1 MPSLIRSGSL
11 TNYADV
17 ARKAGLDPARMLAQ
31 YKLPQRCLRD
41 PELRVPIDR
50 VRELLE
56 GSAEASGV
64 EAFGLLMAETRQLSN
79 LGPVGLLVREQP
91 TLRQALQALAR
102 YTRLLNEAL
111 FLTIEETGDVV
122 VLREELI
129 VGRAGPIRQSTELAI
144 GVVFRMMRAYLG
156 PDWRPRRVCFAHD
169 APADRSIHE
178 RVFGRNI
185 EFGAD
190 FNGVVCA
197 RSDLERPN
205 RDADP
210 QMARYASQLIDAGLA
225 RTRPRM
231 IAQVRE
237 LIAMLLGSGRCTIDL
252 VAQHLGVDR
261 RTVHRQ
267 LNSESQT
274 YSALL
279 DEVRRE
285 LAVRYMKNRDRPL
298 AEVSSLLGFSAPS
311 GFSRWYRSQFS
322 VAPSVRRAAEHVQP
336 HRGGP
341 SAAGGRRGR
350 RTAA

>member
-1 MPSLIRSGSL
+1 M
-11 TNYADV
+11 
-17 ARKAGLDPARMLAQ
+17 
-31 YKLPQRCLRD
+31 
-41 PELRVPIDR
+41 
-50 VRELLE
+50 
-56 GSAEASGV
+56 

-91 TLRQALQALAR
+91 TLRQALQSLAR

-156 PDWRPRRVCFAHD
+156 PAWRPRRVCFAHD
-169 APADRSIHE
+169 GPADRSTHE
-178 RVFGRNI
+178 RVFGRTV

-205 RDADP
+205 PNADP
-210 QMARYASQLIDAGLA
+210 QMARYASQLLDEGFVQ
-225 RTRPRM
+225 TRPRVV
-231 IAQVRE
+231 AQVRE
-237 LIAMLLGSGRCTIDL
+237 LIVMLLGSGRCTIDL
-252 VAQHLGVDR
+252 VGQHLGVDR

-267 LNSESQT
+267 LATESQT

-285 LAVRYMKNRDRPL
+285 LAVRYMKSRDRPL
-298 AEVSSLLGFSAPS
+298 ADVSSLLGFSAPS
-311 GFSRWYRSQFS
+311 GFTRWYRKQFNAS
-322 VAPSVRRAAEHVQP
+322 PSAGRAAE
-336 HRGGP
+336 RGRT
-341 SAAGGRRGR
+341 RRGH
-350 RTAA
+350 

>member
-1 MPSLIRSGSL
+1 VPGLIRSGSL

-17 ARKAGLDPARMLAQ
+17 ARKAGLDPARMLAH
-31 YKLPQRCLRD
+31 YKLPPRCLSD
-41 PELRVPIDR
+41 PELRVPIER
-50 VRELLE
+50 VRMLLE

-64 EAFGLLMAETRQLSN
+64 EAFGLMMAETRQLSN
-79 LGPVGLLVREQP
+79 LGPVGMLVREQP
-91 TLRQALQALAR
+91 TLRHALQALAR

-111 FLTIEETGDVV
+111 FLTIEESGDVV

-129 VGRAGPIRQSTELAI
+129 VGGGGPVRQSTELAI

-156 PDWRPRRVCFAHD
+156 PDWRPRLVCFAHD
-169 APADRSIHE
+169 APADRSTHK
-178 RVFGRNI
+178 RVFGRSV

-205 RDADP
+205 PNADP
-210 QMARYASQLIDAGLA
+210 QMARYARQLVDAGIS
-225 RTRPRM
+225 RTTPRM
-231 IAQVRE
+231 VTEVRD
-237 LIAMLLGSGRCTIDL
+237 LVVMLLGSGRCTIDL

-267 LNSESQT
+267 LASESQT

-279 DEVRRE
+279 DGVRRE

-311 GFSRWYRSQFS
+311 GFSRWYRRQFNA
-322 VAPSVRRAAEHVQP
+322 APSAGRATE
-336 HRGGP
+336 
-341 SAAGGRRGR
+341 RGR
-350 RTAA
+350 ARRRH

>member
-1 MPSLIRSGSL
+1 MPVLIRSGSL

-41 PELRVPIDR
+41 PELKVPIDH
-50 VRELLE
+50 VRQLLE
-56 GSAEASGV
+56 GSADASGV
-64 EAFGLLMAETRQLSN
+64 EAFGLLMAETRRLSN

-111 FLTIEETGDVV
+111 FLTIEESGDVV

-129 VGRAGPIRQSTELAI
+129 VGGSGPVRQATELAI
-144 GVVFRMMRAYLG
+144 GVVFRMMRAYAG

-169 APADRSIHE
+169 APVDRSTHE
-178 RVFGRNI
+178 RVFGRSV

-205 RDADP
+205 PHADP
-210 QMARYASQLIDAGLA
+210 QMARYASQLVNAGFS
-225 RTRPRM
+225 RSKPSM
-231 IAQVRE
+231 VAQVRE
-237 LIAMLLGSGRCTIDL
+237 LIVMLLGSGRCTIDL

-267 LNSESQT
+267 LASESQT
-274 YSALL
+274 YTALL
-279 DEVRRE
+279 DGVRRE

-298 AEVSSLLGFSAPS
+298 IEVSSLLGFAAPS
-311 GFSRWYRSQFS
+311 GFSRWYRRQFNA
-322 VAPSVRRAAEHVQP
+322 APSAGRDAE
-336 HRGGP
+336 RGR
-341 SAAGGRRGR
+341 AGGGD
-350 RTAA
+350 